1 MPPDTSHPTCPHGRN
16 IRMCTDCQ
24 DRIIPPKVPIPRQP
38 RALPSRPSA
47 EEPSSTK
54 VQAKRGPTQQG
65 HSEGDDLNMPPA
77 KRSRKRRQNENGET
91 VKNIKKEIWKYI
103 DFTLSNLEKA
113 KIPFACAVQVD
124 AQILDHRQVARG
136 RREFG
141 LNQMER
147 NQYRYKNM
155 CMFCTPP
162 SKIGTNKEQCSR
174 RRSKAAIDTWPSMLD
189 QWSSSVPLPKT
200 IANPP
205 YSMFDESTVP
215 IAKPIIKD
223 TKLAL
228 PLLPKPW
235 TGLSVSSRPASAV
248 TDRLKEPVVESSDS
262 AIQGLPFLADPTIS
276 TSMLNSSDDKS
287 HDSRDTGYDSDSMPD
302 WENQIDWSQ
311 TGGSHAL
318 FPYREQVNTNPIVNA
333 SPAYSY
339 GFPQGSAQSFRLPFF
354 KSTSVFDD
362 TMDSLSQSVAGMNM
376 GVRSWK

>member
-1 MPPDTSHPTCPHGRN
+1 MRCMLCTKIQPPGPTCAGCG
-16 IRMCTDCQ
+16 IRSAYYYCSMCKFWD
-24 DRIIPPKVPIPRQP
+24 DD
-38 RALPSRPSA
+38 
-47 EEPSSTK
+47 STK
-54 VQAKRGPTQQG
+54 AEY
-65 HSEGDDLNMPPA
+65 HCWSCHICLLHPA
-77 KRSRKRRQNENGET
+77 
-91 VKNIKKEIWKYI
+91 I
-103 DFTLSNLEKA
+103 D
-113 KIPFACAVQVD
+113 
-124 AQILDHRQVARG
+124 
-136 RREFG
+136 
-141 LNQMER
+141 
-147 NQYRYKNM
+147 KNM